1 MTSHPTCAAVYA
13 GQRLRC
19 VNISKIVRCVFIVA
33 LLMHSCVA
41 YPRIEE
47 QRGDTP
53 GAVYFRTRFCKPL
66 SEEDL
71 ERLMGSAYDRSRMTN
86 NEEEAK
92 RSFVKDDS
100 DIDSDRLSHRDADS
114 SLQGD
119 DPNAGYVDSYG
130 EHDDGYPPD
139 HSRGKQFDR
148 DFHSDSFHS
157 KYQTNR
163 KKYQFMRKKRD
174 VLDDDSL
181 LHLKL
186 LLSEG
191 RSRKKLRKQ
200 LKKKLKQE
208 IRKSNILN
216 KKPPWECEMNEAFVK
231 KEGFFP
237 RYVRSG
243 RCKTDKCFYKLYN
256 CEPQLYGIK
265 LLQRDPHQCNPVPTI
280 GSNTTYEEK
289 WIFIKHTVT
298 VGCNCVRKEKPKRRR
313 RH

>member
-1 MTSHPTCAAVYA
+1 
-13 GQRLRC
+13 
-19 VNISKIVRCVFIVA
+19 
-33 LLMHSCVA
+33 MHSCVA

-66 SEEDL
+66 SDEDL

-92 RSFVKDDS
+92 RSFVKSKSDS
-100 DIDSDRLSHRDADS
+100 DSDRLSHGDADN

-119 DPNAGYVDSYG
+119 DPNVGYLDSY
-130 EHDDGYPPD
+130 EEYDDGYPPE
-139 HSRGKQFDR
+139 HSDK
-148 DFHSDSFHS
+148 DFHSDSLN
-157 KYQTNR
+157 KYQSD
-163 KKYQFMRKKRD
+163 KKFPFMRKKRD

-216 KKPPWECEMNEAFVK
+216 KKPPWECEMSEAFVK

-256 CEPQLYGIK
+256 CEPQFYGIK
-265 LLQRDPHQCNPVPTI
+265 LLQRDPNQCNPIPTI
-280 GSNTTYEEK
+280 GLNTTYEEK

-298 VGCNCVRKEKPKRRR
+298 VGCNCVRKEKSKRRR